1 MNKRAQ
7 RVVRNALPSSIPALR
22 SQRGSLFRV
31 GAYAQ
36 KALSL
41 AAFDRSVFAMLDRE
55 PDFDFLARPTR
66 STRFRAFENDKQD
79 RIRQAFEPGN
89 YKSLNHFSERPQTSR
104 PRTPRRLPKMQRPTS
119 VITGLFRS
127 FPYLQDRYDKPE
139 LRKAVRDRHHRF
151 VNEIG
156 KGNEFVCSTPRGQE
170 RPQWQADPGRTL
182 TPIQHIERSGAYTAR
197 KADNRSPF
205 RPSGSNENAQDSR
218 WRKHAMLGDI
228 MTQIHKAI
236 KEDWSAV
243 EVDVYGDA
251 EDLVVVEF
259 QKPSKEER
267 VGLIAYM
274 NLLAHGCDVIV
285 ENGLV
290 KLVERWNFPSG
301 EKVYF
306 TFQPPW
312 VNSKSGEAFFQ
323 LHPSYRSWKLMLARK
338 ERQSMALSR
347 PRSGRV

>member
-1 MNKRAQ
+1 M
-7 RVVRNALPSSIPALR
+7 
-22 SQRGSLFRV
+22 
-31 GAYAQ
+31 
-36 KALSL
+36 L
-41 AAFDRSVFAMLDRE
+41 ARE
-55 PDFDFLARPTR
+55 PDFDFLARPTLSAR
-66 STRFRAFENDKQD
+66 LRTFENDKQD

-89 YKSLNHFSERPQTSR
+89 YRSLDHFSERPQTAR
-104 PRTPRRLPKMQRPTS
+104 PRTPRRLPKIQLPTS
-119 VITGLFRS
+119 VVTGLFRP

-139 LRKAVRDRHHRF
+139 LRKAVLDKHHRF
-151 VNEIG
+151 VDEIG
-156 KGNEFVCSTPRGQE
+156 KGNEFVCSKPRGQE
-170 RPQWQADPGRTL
+170 RHQWQADRGRAT
-182 TPIQHIERSGAYTAR
+182 TSIQHIERSRVFTPR
-197 KADNRSPF
+197 KDDFRGPF
-205 RPSGSNENAQDSR
+205 RPSGGNESAQSSR
-218 WRKHAMLGDI
+218 WRKHSLLGDI

-236 KEDWSAV
+236 KGDWSSV
-243 EVDVYGDA
+243 KVDVYGDS
-251 EDLVVVEF
+251 EDLVVIEF

-301 EKVYF
+301 DKIYF

-312 VNSKSGEAFFQ
+312 VNSKSGEAFFR